1 MRGRTIGL
9 LAAAVLAVALTV
21 VGFTIVTGS
30 SRSGPGQSRSTGV
43 ATVGG
48 PFTLTGTDGKTVTEK
63 DLLGKPS
70 AIFFGFTFC
79 PEVCPTTL
87 FELTTLAEQ
96 LGPDADKLNFVFIS
110 VDAERDGPEQMKQYL
125 TAFDSRI
132 IGLTGT
138 PQQIDAA
145 AKAFKIYYT
154 KVPVENGDY
163 TMDHTA
169 SVLLMDAQGKFFGTM
184 AYEETADV
192 MLAKLKRLAKDS

>member
-30 SRSGPGQSRSTGV
+30 NRSGPGQSRSTGV

-96 LGPDADKLNFVFIS
+96 LGPDADKLNFVFVS
-110 VDAERDGPEQMKQYL
+110 VDAERDGPEEMKQYL

-145 AKAFKIYYT
+145 AKAFKIYYA

-192 MLAKLKRLAKDS
+192 MLAKLKRLANDS

>member
-1 MRGRTIGL
+1 MRGRTMGL
-9 LAAAVLAVALTV
+9 LAAAVLAVVLTI

-30 SRSGPGQSRSTGV
+30 NRFGPGQSRSTGV

-87 FELTTLAEQ
+87 FELTALAEQ
-96 LGPDADKLNFVFIS
+96 LGSDADKLNFVFIS
-110 VDAERDGPEQMKQYL
+110 VDPERDGPEEMKRYIS
-125 TAFDSRI
+125 AFDNRI

-138 PQQIDAA
+138 VEQIAAA
-145 AKAFKIYYT
+145 AKAFKIYYA
-154 KVPVENGDY
+154 KVPLENGDY

-169 SVLLMDAQGKFFGTM
+169 SVLLMDRQGKFFGTM
-184 AYEETADV
+184 AYEEASDV
-192 MLAKLKRLAKDS
+192 MLAKLKRLVKEG